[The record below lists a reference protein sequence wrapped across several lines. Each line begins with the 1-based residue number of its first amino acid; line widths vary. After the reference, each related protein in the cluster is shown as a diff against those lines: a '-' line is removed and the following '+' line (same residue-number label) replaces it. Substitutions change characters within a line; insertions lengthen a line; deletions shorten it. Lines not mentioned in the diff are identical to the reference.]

1 MTSMTIGKAARKAG
15 VGVETIR
22 FYERRGLIRQP
33 PKTQG
38 AGFRVYPDEAVE
50 RVRFIRQ
57 AQEIGFSLREIHDL
71 LSLRADPATDAGD
84 VRERAEAKL
93 DQVNEK
99 IAQLTRIR
107 VALEGLIATC
117 PGRGGALRACSILEA
132 LVGAGD
138 GRGARPDSRRE
149 ESPT

>member
-38 AGFRVYPDEAVE
+38 AGFRVYPDAVVE

-57 AQEIGFSLREIHDL
+57 AQVIGFSLREIDDL
-71 LSLRADPATDAGD
+71 LSLRADPAADSED
-84 VRERAEAKL
+84 VRKRATAKL
-93 DQVNEK
+93 AEVNRK
-99 IAQLTRIR
+99 ITELERIR
-107 VALEGLIATC
+107 AALDTLIAAC
-117 PGRGGALRACSILEA
+117 PGGGALRACSIMDALEGEA
-132 LVGAGD
+132 YA
-138 GRGARPDSRRE
+138 E
-149 ESPT
+149 HT